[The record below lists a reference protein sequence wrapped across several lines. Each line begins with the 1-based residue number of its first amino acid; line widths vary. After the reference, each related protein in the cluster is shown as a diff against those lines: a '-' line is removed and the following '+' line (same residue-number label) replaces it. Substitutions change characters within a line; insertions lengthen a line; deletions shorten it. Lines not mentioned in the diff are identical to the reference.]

1 MENTSHTMSCD
12 MFSVYLLYSC
22 FLSHSG
28 AFWGAF
34 LAPVLLIMVFN
45 VIIFVCVI
53 FVLIRHIRGTA
64 ARSKQKMEYNKV
76 AQLMFR
82 IGGVMSLFG
91 LTWLFAILTVSV
103 HGLRETFQILF
114 VIFNSFQGFF
124 IFLFFCVLNKEA
136 LESWRELFSCVKKL
150 RFQKL
155 NLISKFS
162 LRKDTT
168 TSGAEMSSC
177 YTSNTE
183 SKPSLQLSTLNSRV
197 PSNTNVK
204 SPSPSKSSRV
214 LGLGDI
220 PESSTF
226 HTAPSKPTF
235 IT

>member
-1 MENTSHTMSCD
+1 MSYIK
-12 MFSVYLLYSC
+12 FSVYLLYSC

-34 LAPVLLIMVFN
+34 LAPVLLIMIFN
-45 VIIFVCVI
+45 IIVFVCVI

-64 ARSKQKMEYNKV
+64 ARSKQKMEYKKV
-76 AQLMFR
+76 IRLMFS

-103 HGLRETFQILF
+103 PGLRETFQILF
-114 VIFNSFQGFF
+114 TIFNSFQGFF

-136 LESWRELFSCVKKL
+136 LESWRELFSCVKKS

-162 LRKDTT
+162 LRKHTT
-168 TSGAEMSSC
+168 TSGTESTDVSSH
-177 YTSNTE
+177 YTSYTE
-183 SKPSLQLSTLNSRV
+183 SKPSLQLSTFNSRV
-197 PSNTNVK
+197 PSNADVI

-214 LGLGDI
+214 LGFSDI

-226 HTAPSKPTF
+226 HSAPSKPTF